1 MSRGNTEVDVRT
13 GLTAVLSE
21 PAARLYERLILTEG
35 ISLVDNPELSGSEA
49 VKELVARGFARERY
63 IDVPQLVA
71 VEPARAVDN
80 AILAEQRQVL
90 DRYQKLLRLRDEI
103 DTLQRS
109 YVEAGGSGTGPSDTV
124 RVLTDRQ
131 EISALS
137 VELCLSA
144 RHQVHSL
151 ETEHFTRPPD
161 PRAVRSLP
169 PELVA
174 RGVQFRNVYAKA
186 VLDLPGARQMLH
198 AAVESGWQCRV
209 YPRLPMKMVL
219 VDEQAALLPLG
230 PTGMEG
236 ALLVRAPVIVAALRE
251 FFELVWRSAI
261 PIDGAGSLPAA
272 ELPAEAS
279 QVLKLVLAGMTDAA
293 IARYLGISERGVRRQ
308 VGTLLKHFGA
318 TNRITL
324 AVSAV
329 RKGWSE

>member
-1 MSRGNTEVDVRT
+1 VGVRT

-21 PAARLYERLILTEG
+21 PAARLYERLIRTEG
-35 ISLVDNPELSGSEA
+35 IPLADDPELSGSEA
-49 VKELVARGFARERY
+49 VKELIARGFARERY
-63 IDVPQLVA
+63 IDVPLLVA

-80 AILAEQRQVL
+80 AILTEQRQIL
-90 DRYQKLLRLRDEI
+90 DRYQTLLRLRDEI
-103 DTLQRS
+103 QTWQRS
-109 YVEAGGSGTGPSDTV
+109 YVEAGRPGTGPADMI

-144 RHQVHSL
+144 RERVDSL
-151 ETEHFTRPPD
+151 ETEHFSRPPD

-169 PELVA
+169 PDLVA

-186 VLDLPGARQMLH
+186 VLDLPGAGQMLR
-198 AAVESGWQCRV
+198 AAVENGWQCRV

-236 ALLVRAPVIVAALRE
+236 ALLLRTPIVVAALRE
-251 FFELVWRSAI
+251 FFELLWRAAT
-261 PIDGAGSLPAA
+261 PIDGAGSSLPT
-272 ELPAEAS
+272 ELSTEARG
-279 QVLKLVLAGMTDAA
+279 VLRLVLSGMTDTA
-293 IARYLGISERGVRRQ
+293 IARYLGISDRSVRRQ

-318 TNRITL
+318 TNRVTL
-324 AVSAV
+324 AVTAV
-329 RKGWSE
+329 RAGWSE